1 MQALPYV
8 ALLIVM
14 LFFIYAVIGMQVS
27 IAVVTSLSHQNL
39 AVVSCAVHKH
49 VYRINPCFHL
59 RTVIII
65 LFNETD
71 YSGLDQLFPLIFE
84 AARRTEGVCRK
95 ICKN

>member
-1 MQALPYV
+1 M
-8 ALLIVM
+8 
-14 LFFIYAVIGMQVS
+14 S

-49 VYRINPCFHL
+49 IYRTNPCFHL

-71 YSGLDQLFPLIFE
+71 YSGLDQCSRLFLRLREERRACAGKYAKTDCAELEE
-84 AARRTEGVCRK
+84 ATLT
-95 ICKN
+95 IN